1 MKILITEDDPIY
13 ADALEVLLES
23 IGHQVVGIANNVPQ
37 ALRLIKATHPD
48 LLLLNIEVNGKVDG
62 IYIAQ
67 ELRAYASPIPFI
79 FITSRQ
85 EPDIF
90 EQAKKTNPFA
100 YITKPVD
107 KCTLLRTVELA
118 LYKYTQQNHFEEIEN
133 REQDEESF
141 FVKVGRQLRRICIP
155 DICYLKVDRKYSTIA
170 LEGGE
175 QFKTRMSLQELALKL
190 PTDSFIKVHKSY
202 MVNLQKIDE
211 VDMDKESIKMGPH
224 VIPLSRRHKKELVET
239 LT

>member
-13 ADALEVLLES
+13 ADALEILLES
-23 IGHQVVGIANNVPQ
+23 IGHQVVGIANNAPQ
-37 ALRLIKATHPD
+37 ALRLIKATQPD

-67 ELRAYASPIPFI
+67 ELREYASPIPFI
-79 FITSRQ
+79 FITSLQ
-85 EPDIF
+85 DPDIF
-90 EQAKKTNPFA
+90 EKAKRTNPFA

-118 LYKYTQQNHFEEIEN
+118 LYKYTQQNDFEEIEN
-133 REQDEESF
+133 RVQDEESF
-141 FVKVGRQLRRICIP
+141 FVKVGRQLRRIHVS

-170 LEGGE
+170 LEDE
-175 QFKTRMSLQELALKL
+175 KFKTRMSLQDLARKL
-190 PTDSFIKVHKSY
+190 PADAFIKVHKSY

-211 VDMDKESIKMGPH
+211 VDLDKESIKMGPH
-224 VIPLSRRHKKELVET
+224 VIPLSRRHKKELVEMLT
-239 LT
+239 L